1 MSFALVLYNLLKD
14 FLKYNSSINKAYRTF
29 KDSVKAHIN
38 GNVMPHNKQCFWV
51 LQTSKFSKY
60 IFGIKL

>member
-14 FLKYNSSINKAYRTF
+14 FLKNNSSFNKAHRTF
-29 KDSVKAHIN
+29 RDSVNARIS

-51 LQTSKFSKY
+51 LQTSKLSKY
-60 IFGIKL
+60 LFGIKL